1 MTDTLRTRTPEDER
15 RLASFERHMAL
26 PIFVSAVVP
35 IVLSLAGTESVL
47 ANVVLVVT
55 WFVFVADFAVHVRLI
70 PGYLRSKQGLF
81 DLCVVGLTA
90 PWFLIPGLGEARF
103 LALARLAR
111 LARIVKAGGGA
122 FTRLAAQLGQVG
134 LVTALLVIT
143 CAYVANGAEHAVNSE
158 FANYGDSLWWAVVT
172 ITTVGY
178 GDITPVTTTG
188 RVTAAVLMFSGLAV
202 LGVLA
207 GSLASFF
214 GFGDERAEALDESAA
229 AAEPAGPA
237 DRTSRHALTSDATE
251 LRIRLAELDRAVSA
265 VRELLP

>member
-1 MTDTLRTRTPEDER
+1 
-15 RLASFERHMAL
+15 
-26 PIFVSAVVP
+26 V
-35 IVLSLAGTESVL
+35 
-47 ANVVLVVT
+47 
-55 WFVFVADFAVHVRLI
+55 
-70 PGYLRSKQGLF
+70 F

-111 LARIVKAGGGA
+111 LARIVKAGGRGL
-122 FTRLAAQLGQVG
+122 TRLAAQLGQVG

-143 CAYVANGAEHAVNSE
+143 CAYVAFGAERAVNGE
-158 FANYGDSLWWAVVT
+158 FASYGDSLWWAVVT

-188 RVTAAVLMFSGLAV
+188 RVTATLLMFSGLAV

-214 GFGDERAEALDESAA
+214 GFGGDEGTEAHEESGA
-229 AAEPAGPA
+229 AAEPDGSI
-237 DRTSRHALTSDATE
+237 DRTSLHASTSDANA